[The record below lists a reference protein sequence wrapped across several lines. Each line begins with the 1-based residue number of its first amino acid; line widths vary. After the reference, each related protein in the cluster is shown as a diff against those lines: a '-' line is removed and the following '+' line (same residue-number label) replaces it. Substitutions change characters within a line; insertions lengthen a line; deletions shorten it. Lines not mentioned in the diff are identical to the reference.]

1 MKNSWKLFL
10 SFLLIGALSA
20 AVGAGTYSYLSQ
32 RHSESGSGSQVF
44 NQAGYK
50 TVGYALPAENTDF
63 TFAAEQTVHAV
74 VHIKSVTKASSRGE
88 QQMNPWDFFF
98 GINPQ
103 YRSQPRVGFGSGVI
117 ISNDGYIVTNNHVI
131 EGADEIEVTMNDD
144 KTLKAKLIGNDAE
157 SDLALLKIEGTDFP
171 FVPFGDSDQLK
182 VGEWVLAVGNPFN
195 LTSTVTAGIVS
206 AKGRGNVFSG
216 NEYGRRGSQP
226 QDKIESYIQ
235 TDAAVNPGNSGGALV
250 NTRGE
255 LVGIN
260 TAIYSETG
268 NYVGY
273 SFAIPMSIVK
283 KVVSDIKQYGAIQRA
298 MLGVTIQELAYLKER
313 EPDVYGKLKVSDGVY
328 VSGFAPNST
337 AKSSGIQI
345 GDVIT
350 SIDGVKIKNF
360 SELRAQI
367 SRYNPG
373 NKVKVQVQ
381 RGSEEKVYEVELK
394 NDQGNTE
401 IIKGVK
407 PFDLLG
413 ASFKDIT
420 DAQKEVLG
428 VDFGV
433 EVTDIKNG
441 RFKEAGIPK
450 GFIILTANKIRVSS
464 VGEFEE
470 IIQSILKQSTDD
482 RGLFVRGVS
491 PTGKKVEYYA
501 IDLND

>member
-1 MKNSWKLFL
+1 MKNSWKLLL
-10 SFLLIGALSA
+10 SFLLVGVVSA
-20 AVGAGTYSYLSQ
+20 AVGAGTYSYLSNK
-32 RHSESGSGSQVF
+32 HAMNGTGGVVF

-50 TVGYALPAENTDF
+50 NVNYATPAENTDF
-63 TFAAEQTVHAV
+63 TYAAEQTVHAV
-74 VHIKSVTKASSRGE
+74 VHIKSIAKASDR
-88 QQMNPWDFFF
+88 QQYMSPWDFFF
-98 GINPQ
+98 GRAPQ

-144 KTLKAKLIGNDAE
+144 KSLKAKLIGADPE

-206 AKGRGNVFSG
+206 AKGRGNIAAGSG
-216 NEYGRRGSQP
+216 YGMRQA
-226 QDKIESYIQ
+226 QDRIESYIQ

-250 NTRGE
+250 NTKGE

-283 KVVSDIKQYGAIQRA
+283 KVVSDIKQYGVIQRA
-298 MLGVTIQELAYLKER
+298 MLGVSIMELPQLKQVK
-313 EPDVYGKLKVSDGVY
+313 PDEYEKLKVSDGVY
-328 VSGFAPNST
+328 VADFPSNSS
-337 AKSSGIQI
+337 AKSAGIQV

-350 SIDGVKIKNF
+350 AIDGVKIKNF

-373 NKVKVQVQ
+373 DKVKVQVH
-381 RGSEEKVYEVELK
+381 RGSDEKVYEVELK

-407 PFDLLG
+407 PFNILG
-413 ASFKDIT
+413 ASFENISDS
-420 DAQKEVLG
+420 QKKKLG
-428 VDFGV
+428 VNFGI
-433 EVTDIKNG
+433 EVTGIKPG
-441 RFKEAGIPK
+441 KFQDYEIPK
-450 GFIILTANKIRVSS
+450 GFIILKANEMKVYSVSD
-464 VGEFEE
+464 FEKM
-470 IIQSILKQSTDD
+470 IQSVLRQDPGD
-482 RGLFVRGVS
+482 RGLFL
-491 PTGKKVEYYA
+491 TGIGTNGKVGYYA